1 MIKTKTVFVLGA
13 GASIP
18 YGLPSGAELRNN
30 ICKSAFCDSP
40 TMVALASECE
50 INKQEYLDF
59 STAFLRSSQPSI
71 DAFLAKRPD
80 FAEIGKLAIAYE
92 LCRLE
97 NPGRIFDTNNDDHW
111 YMALWAAMER
121 GIHKH
126 TGLKNNRV
134 RFVTFNYD
142 RSLEF
147 FLHEATKN
155 TFRLSDDETLETCKQ
170 LPILHVYGSLGDFHP
185 SSSENTRPYAESV
198 HGAALRLA
206 ASALY
211 VIPEARQDDKN
222 LQTARNWFEWAERI
236 CFLGFGFDA
245 LNMERLG
252 IADVLNFVKKAHAP
266 TPWIVASMFGKT
278 DKEINSIAGTHFSPA
293 VSYKIEKERNL
304 MTLRHTGL
312 LDN

>member
-30 ICKSAFCDSP
+30 ICESAYFDSP
-40 TMVALASECE
+40 MMIALVSECGV
-50 INKQEYLDF
+50 NKQDYVAF
-59 STAFLRSSQPSI
+59 TTAFTRSSQQSI
-71 DAFLAKRPD
+71 DTFLAKRPD

-92 LCRLE
+92 LCRRE
-97 NPGRIFDTNNDDHW
+97 IPGRIFDANNDDHW
-111 YMALWAAMER
+111 YRALWAAMELD
-121 GIHKH
+121 IHKH
-126 TGLKNNRV
+126 TGLGNNSI

-147 FLHEATKN
+147 FLHEAAKH
-155 TFRLSDDETLETCKQ
+155 TFNLSDEDAMGAWQ
-170 LPILHVYGSLGDFHP
+170 HLPILHVYGSLGDFHP
-185 SSSENTRPYAESV
+185 IPSENTRPYAESLNEAV
-198 HGAALRLA
+198 LRLA

-222 LQTARNWFEWAERI
+222 FQTAQTWFEWAERI

-252 IADVLNFVKKAHAP
+252 IADVLSHVKKAHAP

-278 DKEINSIAGTHFSPA
+278 DKEIDSIIGKYFTQA
-293 VSYKIEKERNL
+293 VSYKFEKERNL

>member
-18 YGLPSGAELRNN
+18 YGLPSGAELRKN
-30 ICKSAFCDSP
+30 ICESAYYDSP
-40 TMVALASECE
+40 MMLALVSECGVS
-50 INKQEYLDF
+50 KQDYEAF
-59 STAFLRSSQPSI
+59 TTAFTRSSQQSI
-71 DAFLAKRPD
+71 DTFLAKRPD

-92 LCRLE
+92 LCRRE
-97 NPGRIFDTNNDDHW
+97 IPSRIFDANNDDHW

-121 GIHKH
+121 NIYKH
-126 TGLKNNRV
+126 TGLGNNNI

-147 FLHEATKN
+147 FLHEAAKH
-155 TFRLSDDETLETCKQ
+155 TFNLTDEDAMEAWQ
-170 LPILHVYGSLGDFHP
+170 HLPILHVYGSLGDFHP
-185 SSSENTRPYAESV
+185 IPSENTRPYVESINEAV
-198 HGAALRLA
+198 LRLA

-222 LQTARNWFEWAERI
+222 FQMAQNWFEWAERI

-245 LNMERLG
+245 LNMQRLG
-252 IADVLNFVKKAHAP
+252 IADVLNLVKKAHDP

-278 DKEINSIAGTHFSPA
+278 DKEIDSIAGKHFSQA

-312 LDN
+312 LEN